1 MVGPRRV
8 RIASGLRDPPRH
20 VVVTPLDLLQ
30 QVKEVGTDLRWSC
43 YKVNIDL
50 MRITC
55 LDIDIAP
62 TLTSFGT
69 SGRTAASD
77 DLSDDDVPFS

>member
-1 MVGPRRV
+1 V
-8 RIASGLRDPPRH
+8 REGLSH
-20 VVVTPLDLLQ
+20 N
-30 QVKEVGTDLRWSC
+30 
-43 YKVNIDL
+43 KVNIDL

-62 TLTSFGT
+62 TRTSFGT

>member
-1 MVGPRRV
+1 V
-8 RIASGLRDPPRH
+8 REGLSH
-20 VVVTPLDLLQ
+20 N
-30 QVKEVGTDLRWSC
+30 
-43 YKVNIDL
+43 KVNIDL

-62 TLTSFGT
+62 TRTSFGT

-77 DLSDDDVPFS
+77 DLSGDDVPFS